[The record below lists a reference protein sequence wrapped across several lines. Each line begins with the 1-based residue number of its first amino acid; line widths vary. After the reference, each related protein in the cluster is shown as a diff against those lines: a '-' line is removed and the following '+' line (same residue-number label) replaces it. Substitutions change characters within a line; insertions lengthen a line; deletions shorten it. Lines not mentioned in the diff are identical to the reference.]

1 MFGRRFALQNPCIHL
16 NRFSAGKERMFV
28 ISEDGPPQ
36 GEEPDPRSG
45 TGARR
50 ETAGE
55 PTKRP
60 AIGRVPD
67 PHLSVDEQG
76 I

>member
-1 MFGRRFALQNPCIHL
+1 
-16 NRFSAGKERMFV
+16 MFV